1 MLQHQ
6 RLNCLRGFWWAPSS
20 GRTKDELVN
29 AICGIIRSSWWSRNS
44 RVGMAPP
51 WSPVGPGGHQCRL
64 GWTPVR
70 RAHLQEQGDAVSAK
84 LLTWASGTPLG
95 GIVRCFRCRFAA
107 CGTFALQQGGCSR
120 CCVSA
125 EAHDAPS
132 GADNHAQLEPSPT
145 AAGSRC
151 PGMP

>member
-51 WSPVGPGGHQCRL
+51 WSPVGPGGTNADWGGRQCAER
-64 GWTPVR
+64 TCKNK
-70 RAHLQEQGDAVSAK
+70 ATQFLQNS
-84 LLTWASGTPLG
+84 
-95 GIVRCFRCRFAA
+95 
-107 CGTFALQQGGCSR
+107 
-120 CCVSA
+120 
-125 EAHDAPS
+125 
-132 GADNHAQLEPSPT
+132 
-145 AAGSRC
+145 
-151 PGMP
+151 